1 MAMRTF
7 GPSLK
12 ASSVG
17 ATCSPTEFGT
27 AGFFSLVG
35 KGSVIAAQMMQGLPF
50 TSVILR
56 YP

>member
-1 MAMRTF
+1 MAMRNF

-12 ASSVG
+12 ASCVG

-27 AGFFSLVG
+27 AGLFSLVG
-35 KGSVIAAQMMQGLPF
+35 RDPVIAAQMMQGLTF